1 MTTLLKAHR
10 FARVDSDLLAD
21 GILGVAYPLWVLSV
35 QGHCR
40 RLALDTGSGCSSA
53 LMLQGWSPCPDGQS
67 RIQNRSLSQRAPLL
81 QQPRSTELVCAWR
94 PV

>member
-40 RLALDTGSGCSSA
+40 RLALDTGSGCFQRAHASG
-53 LMLQGWSPCPDGQS
+53 LVTMPGWSKPHTEPFS
-67 RIQNRSLSQRAPLL
+67 ESARPASASSPLNQL
-81 QQPRSTELVCAWR
+81 MKAQ
-94 PV
+94 